1 MSKVAV
7 WLTNYASER
16 HLPRAIESVL
26 GQTFKD
32 LTLYVFDHHS
42 PGEAP
47 AIIAKYAAADSR
59 VVVVEIPAGL
69 AGIPLMDFAWR
80 YLNDKGQDYTITLGG
95 HDFWNQPEF
104 LQTLVG
110 RMDGELAARGPEGV
124 SILYCDTMQVNAED
138 DNNAIGRFQN
148 IIQLGQIPRFILPQ
162 VAITTVDSPQLFGLW
177 NERIR
182 RKLPIRYCCGG
193 WDHLIVMEASLH
205 GVILWESRCQLIMRC
220 PPPDDG
226 PDKYGKRHFSPEN
239 LKRGQQDFIDQLE
252 WCVHCVKLANPGDN
266 EQDATRRMMLIASM
280 VTTYMVL
287 RGSNLAQVP
296 DAFPQFVQNP
306 LVIEAM
312 KGAHHTMRF
321 VESLI
326 RSSKPVTY

>member
-1 MSKVAV
+1 MARVAV

-32 LTLYVFDHHS
+32 FTLYVFDNHS
-42 PGEAP
+42 PAEAP
-47 AIIAKYAAADSR
+47 QIIAGYAAKDPR

-80 YLNDKGQDYTITLGG
+80 YLNDKGQTYTITLGG
-95 HDFWNQPEF
+95 HDFWNQPEY
-104 LQTLVG
+104 LQTLVE
-110 RMDGELAARGPEGV
+110 RMDAELASRGPEGV
-124 SILYCDTMQVNAED
+124 SILYTDTMQVGADSDTESV
-138 DNNAIGRFQN
+138 GRFQN
-148 IIQLGQIPRFILPQ
+148 IIQLGQIPRFLLPQ

-182 RKLPIRYCCGG
+182 RKLPIRYQCGG
-193 WDHLIVMEASLH
+193 WDHLIVMEAALH
-205 GVILWESRCQLIMRC
+205 GNLMWEGRVQLIMRC
-220 PPPDDG
+220 PPQDDG
-226 PDKYGKRHFSPEN
+226 PDKYGKRHFSKEN
-239 LKRGQQDFIDQLE
+239 LASGQQDFINQLE
-252 WCVHCVKLANPGDN
+252 WCVHCVKLANPGDS
-266 EQDATRRMMLIASM
+266 EQDTTRRMMLIATM
-280 VTTYMVL
+280 VGSYLTL
-287 RGSNLAQVP
+287 RGYNLAQIP

-306 LVIEAM
+306 LVIEMM

-326 RSSKPVTY
+326 RSAKPVTY